1 MVGTPFGTPSHVAR
15 CVLIFNVPYDSSTA
29 TEQVA
34 FGTMLWTGLL
44 ADFAVHTQPAASATS
59 RRNQLR
65 LCGNACGARLYIGS
79 SK

>member
-1 MVGTPFGTPSHVAR
+1 MVGTPAGTTCSVAR
-15 CVLIFNVPYDSSTA
+15 CVLIPIAPCVSNTA

-34 FGTMLWTGLL
+34 FGTMLVTGLL

-65 LCGNACGARLYIGS
+65 LCGNACGARLYVGRS
-79 SK
+79 G